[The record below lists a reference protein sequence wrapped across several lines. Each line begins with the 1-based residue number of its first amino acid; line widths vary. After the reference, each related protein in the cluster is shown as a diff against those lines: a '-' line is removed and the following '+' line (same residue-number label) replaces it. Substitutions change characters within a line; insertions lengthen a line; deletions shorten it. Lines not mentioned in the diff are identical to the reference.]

1 MTMLDPGL
9 RRTYR
14 MANGELLTLAYGLYF
29 AGITLGELI
38 CELGEWWQ

>member
-1 MTMLDPGL
+1 
-9 RRTYR
+9 

-38 CELGEWWQ
+38 CELGNGGNDVYVAQNEC